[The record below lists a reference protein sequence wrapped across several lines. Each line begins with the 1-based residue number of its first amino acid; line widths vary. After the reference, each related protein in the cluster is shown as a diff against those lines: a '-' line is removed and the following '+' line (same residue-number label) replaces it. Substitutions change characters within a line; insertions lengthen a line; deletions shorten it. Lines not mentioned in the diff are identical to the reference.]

1 MLLYSTTLKIND
13 SLTGDKF
20 ISLVI
25 EWNQKSPHKENVI
38 PNLNW
43 NGEHNV
49 RFGNEWLWMDIEEY
63 RNKNIIA
70 VRYEKKE
77 ADGAVWDTDYVMN
90 FDEMKMAIRLDRSY
104 TEDALME
111 NPSFSTPHFL
121 TLLIENGY
129 VADDY
134 DLPILRKPILINNSN
149 LDQLTDVIKGRKKY
163 RLP

>member
-70 VRYEKKE
+70 VRY
-77 ADGAVWDTDYVMN
+77 
-90 FDEMKMAIRLDRSY
+90 
-104 TEDALME
+104 
-111 NPSFSTPHFL
+111 
-121 TLLIENGY
+121 
-129 VADDY
+129 
-134 DLPILRKPILINNSN
+134 
-149 LDQLTDVIKGRKKY
+149 
-163 RLP
+163 